1 MAENFQK
8 NQSAPQCQ
16 LNKLGTLETFE
27 ILVNAMKSLSK
38 NDIEDL
44 EDDLSFYAET
54 GLIGVQMSRLL
65 DELREKDTSTA
76 AA

>member
-8 NQSAPQCQ
+8 PQSAPQCQ
-16 LNKLGTLETFE
+16 LNELGTADTFKT
-27 ILVNAMKSLSK
+27 LVNAMKTLSK
-38 NDIEDL
+38 SDIEDL

-65 DELREKDTSTA
+65 DELREKESAPA

>member
-1 MAENFQK
+1 MTSNFQK
-8 NQSAPQCQ
+8 TQSAPQCQ
-16 LNKLGTLETFE
+16 LNQLGTAETFKT
-27 ILVNAMKSLSK
+27 LAKALKTLPNS
-38 NDIEDL
+38 DIEDL

-65 DELREKDTSTA
+65 DELREKETASA